1 MPVLAYF
8 PHPLPDE
15 LFHSICGRFAD
26 HMGLT
31 QPQQI
36 SRWLFGTHLIA
47 LVAGFP
53 SHINRLIEQ
62 LPISYGYTVDDMITK
77 HTLLPIFGPFLTQNR
92 YNQVYTAMSRE
103 SENQT
108 YRLLGL
114 GSSGIPLLKWL
125 RYCPM
130 CVESDRKKYGECYW
144 HRLHQIPGVEI
155 CPEHLVFLED
165 SQVYS
170 RKLDN
175 LFCSA
180 ETTIL
185 GAEPRSSLSD
195 PDHAVLHRLTDDMR
209 ILLRDC
215 FGHLD
220 HNELQWR
227 YLVLLDQKRFL
238 TTAGKIRN
246 EAFLSQF
253 TQYYS
258 PRLLYRLH
266 CETEETRR
274 AISSWP
280 ARLVRRALLEL
291 QHPLHHLLLIH
302 FLGRTAR
309 EFFQMMMAEESP
321 FGTGPWPCLNPVCK
335 HYKTFSITQCN
346 VVRMSQR
353 APVGQFTCE
362 CGFTYSR
369 SGPDRSDSDIYKIGR
384 VLERGELW
392 KTTLRDL
399 FQDPTFPYRQ
409 AASKLGVTPTSMR
422 RILSLYYPEL
432 QETRLSPDF
441 LEIRQYYRKEWLEAI
456 AEFPLTK
463 VTQLGQTKPQVYQW
477 LLSNDYGW
485 LQRYKPSVKIKRP
498 TSSTTK
504 LRPLRPIHPAV
515 DWPLRDEETVKLVID
530 IAEKLRRSTQKP
542 QRITKGAIFREGKI
556 ACLVNEKALAKMPLA
571 KQALAEVLET
581 RLDFTLRRIR
591 WVVQQY
597 KSKGISPERWQIIR
611 GASLKEKA
619 LQEPLIQAA
628 LEEALSEFASSR
640 A

>member
-1 MPVLAYF
+1 MLAYF

-15 LFHSICGRFAD
+15 LFHSICGRFSD

-36 SRWLFGTHLIA
+36 SRWLFGTHLITP
-47 LVAGFP
+47 VAGFP
-53 SHINRLIEQ
+53 SHINRLVEQ
-62 LPISYGYTVDDMITK
+62 LPVGYGYAVDDMITK

-92 YNQVYTAMSRE
+92 YNQAYTEMSRE

-108 YRLLGL
+108 YRHLGL
-114 GSSGIPLLKWL
+114 GTSGIPLLKWL

-130 CVESDRKKYGECYW
+130 CVESDREKYGECYW

-170 RKLDN
+170 KELNNVFR
-175 LFCSA
+175 SA
-180 ETTIL
+180 ETAIL

-195 PDHAVLHRLTDDMR
+195 PDHAVLCRLADDMR
-209 ILLRDC
+209 ILLSNC

-220 HNELQWR
+220 ENELQRR
-227 YLVLLDQKRFL
+227 YLLLLDQKRFL

-246 EAFLSQF
+246 EDFLSQF

-266 CETEETRR
+266 CEAEETRW

-280 ARLVRRALLEL
+280 ARLVRHALYEL
-291 QHPLHHLLLIH
+291 QHPLRHLLLIH
-302 FLGRTAR
+302 FLDRTAF
-309 EFFQMMMAEESP
+309 EFFQMIIAEESP
-321 FGTGPWPCLNPVCK
+321 FGTGPWPCLNTVCK
-335 HYKTFSITQCN
+335 HYKTFSITQCHI
-346 VVRMSQR
+346 VRMSQR
-353 APVGQFTCE
+353 RPVGQFTCE

-369 SGPDRSDSDIYKIGR
+369 SGPDRSDLDIYKIGR

-409 AASKLGVTPTSMR
+409 AASKLGVTPTSMK

-432 QETRLSPDF
+432 QESRLSPDF
-441 LEIRQYYRKEWLEAI
+441 LEIRQYYRKEWVEAI
-456 AEFPLTK
+456 AEFPHAK
-463 VTQLGQTKPQVYQW
+463 VTQLGKTKPQVYQW

-485 LQRYKPSVKIKRP
+485 LQRHKPSRKIKRSA
-498 TSSTTK
+498 SSTTK
-504 LRPLRPIHPAV
+504 LRPLRPMRPAV
-515 DWPLRDEETVKLVID
+515 DWSRRDEETVSLVRD
-530 IAEKLRRSTQKP
+530 IAEKFQKSTRKP
-542 QRITKGAIFREGKI
+542 KRITRSAISREGKI
-556 ACLVNEKALAKMPLA
+556 PFLKDDSALEKMPLT

-581 RLDFTLRRIR
+581 RLNFTLRRIQ

-597 KSKGISPERWQIIR
+597 KNKGIYPERWRIIR
-611 GASLKEKA
+611 AASLKEKV
-619 LQEPLIQAA
+619 LYEPLIQAA
-628 LEEALSEFASSR
+628 IEEALSEFSSSK
-640 A
+640 AT